1 MARARPS
8 DDRLRRYQAKRD
20 FARTPEP
27 AGDPAAAERRPGPLR
42 FVVQRHRARA
52 LHYDF
57 RLEME
62 GVLASW
68 AVPKGPTL
76 DPKVRRAAFHVE
88 DHPIEYIDFEGI
100 IPSRQ
105 YGGGD
110 VIVWDAGTWEPV
122 RDADMADPVRA
133 VADGEVHMA
142 LDGEKLH
149 GRFVLVRTR
158 TDASGKEEWL
168 MLHKNDEFAVSGW
181 NAEDWPRSV
190 RSGRTNDEVK
200 ADPDRLWRSDL
211 PAARASVLLKP
222 VAVGVEELSQLD
234 ALSESGVWSVHG
246 REVPVTRLDTVMF
259 AKRGRDRAVTKRD
272 LLRYAAQIGPTALP
286 HLAHRVLAVHRHP
299 NGVQSKGSWQRVVAK
314 SAPDWLPRWTNP
326 SSGRAELVA
335 GEPAA
340 LVWAAEFG
348 GIEWQVSLARTDA
361 WEQPTF
367 VVIDLT
373 AGRNWSDV
381 LVAGRLYRTALDHLH
396 LTARA
401 KLSGTGGLEI
411 WIPASGAGF
420 AETRAWAADLSAT
433 VTAVLP
439 EMADRAATVR
449 IGRAQNA
456 EGGMVI
462 APYSPRAISGAPVSV
477 PIEWDALEDRGLKPD
492 ALTVRSVPARVDTAG
507 DPFRA
512 VVDRRQAL
520 PSLR

>member
-1 MARARPS
+1 MARARS
-8 DDRLRRYQAKRD
+8 TGDRLRRYQAKRD

-27 AGDPAAAERRPGPLR
+27 AGNAAATGRRPGPLR

-57 RLEME
+57 RLEMD

-100 IPSRQ
+100 IPARQ

-110 VIVWDAGTWEPV
+110 VIVWDTGTWEPV
-122 RDADMADPVRA
+122 RESDAADPVRA

-158 TDASGKEEWL
+158 RDSSGKEEWL
-168 MLHKNDEFAVSGW
+168 MLHKNDEFAVAGW

-190 RSGRTNDEVK
+190 LSGRTNDEVK

-211 PAARASVLLKP
+211 PAARAAVLLKP
-222 VAVGVEELSQLD
+222 VAVTAAELAQLD
-234 ALSESGVWSVHG
+234 ALGESGVWSVHG
-246 REVPVTRLDTVMF
+246 RDIPVTHLDAVMF
-259 AKRGRDRAVTKRD
+259 AKRGRQRPVTKRE

-286 HLAHRVLAVHRHP
+286 YLTDRALAVHRYP
-299 NGVQSKGSWQRVVAK
+299 NGVRSKGSWQRAVPK
-314 SAPDWLPRWTNP
+314 SAPEWLPRWTNP
-326 SSGRAELVA
+326 ASGRAELVA

-340 LVWAAEFG
+340 LVWVSEHG
-348 GIEWQVSLARTDA
+348 GIEWQVSVARTDA
-361 WEQPTF
+361 WDQPTH
-367 VVIDLT
+367 VVIDLSG
-373 AGRNWSDV
+373 GRWPEV
-381 LVAGRLYRTALDHLH
+381 LVAARLYRTAIDHLR

-401 KLSGTGGLEI
+401 KLSGAGGLEI

-420 AETRAWAADLSAT
+420 ADTRAWAEDLSESVA
-433 VTAVLP
+433 AVLP
-439 EMADRAATVR
+439 EMAKGAATVR
-449 IGRAQNA
+449 IDHAQNA
-456 EGGMVI
+456 EGGAVI
-462 APYSPRAISGAPVSV
+462 APYSPRATPGAPVSAPV
-477 PIEWDALEDRGLKPD
+477 EWDALDDRGLKPD
-492 ALTVRSVPARVDTAG
+492 VLTVRSVPERADADG

-512 VVDRRQAL
+512 IVDRRQAL
-520 PSLR
+520 PALR

>member
-1 MARARPS
+1 MARARS
-8 DDRLRRYQAKRD
+8 TEERLRRYQAKRD

-27 AGDPAAAERRPGPLR
+27 AGDPAAAKRGSGPLR

-57 RLEME
+57 RLEMD

-122 RDADMADPVRA
+122 RESDSADPVRA
-133 VADGEVHMA
+133 VTDGEVHMA

-158 TDASGKEEWL
+158 TDSSGKEEWL
-168 MLHKNDEFAVSGW
+168 MLHKNDDFAVPGW

-190 RSGRTNDEVK
+190 LSGRTNDEVK

-211 PAARASVLLKP
+211 PAARAAVLLKA
-222 VAVGVEELSQLD
+222 VAVTAEELAQLD
-234 ALSESGVWSVHG
+234 GFGDAGAWSVHG
-246 REVPVTRLDTVMF
+246 REIAVTRLDTVMC
-259 AKRGRDRAVTKRD
+259 AKRGRQRPVTKRD
-272 LLRYAAQIGPTALP
+272 LLRYAAQIGPAALP
-286 HLAHRVLAVHRHP
+286 YLADRALAVHRYP
-299 NGVQSKGSWQRVVAK
+299 DGVRSKGSWQRAVPK
-314 SAPDWLPRWTNP
+314 SAPEWLPRWTNP
-326 SSGRAELVA
+326 TSGRSELVA

-340 LVWAAEFG
+340 LVWAAEHG
-348 GIEWQVSLARTDA
+348 GVEWQVSLARTDA
-361 WEQPTF
+361 WEQTTH
-367 VVIDLT
+367 VVIDLE
-373 AGRNWSDV
+373 GRRWPDV
-381 LVAGRLYRTALDHLH
+381 LAAARLYRTAINHLH

-401 KLSGTGGLEI
+401 KLSGMGGLEI
-411 WIPASGAGF
+411 WIPASGADF
-420 AETRAWAADLSAT
+420 AATRAWAEDLSAT
-433 VTAVLP
+433 VAAVLP
-439 EMADRAATVR
+439 EMAKGAATVR
-449 IGRAQNA
+449 IDHTPNTA
-456 EGGMVI
+456 GGAVI
-462 APYSPRAISGAPVSV
+462 APYSPRAVPGAPVSV
-477 PIEWDALEDRGLKPD
+477 PIEWETLDHRGLKPD
-492 ALTVRSVPARVDTAG
+492 ALTVRSVPERVDADG

-512 VVDRRQAL
+512 VLDRRQAL
-520 PSLR
+520 PQLR

>member
-1 MARARPS
+1 MARARPTE
-8 DDRLRRYQAKRD
+8 DRLRRYQAKRD

-27 AGDPAAAERRPGPLR
+27 AGDPVAAERRPGPLR

-57 RLEME
+57 RLEMD

-110 VIVWDAGTWEPV
+110 VIVWDAGTWAPV
-122 RDADMADPVRA
+122 RESDAADPVRA

-168 MLHKNDEFAVSGW
+168 MLHKNDEFAAPGW

-190 RSGRTNDEVK
+190 LSGRTNDEVK

-211 PAARASVLLKP
+211 PAARAAVLLKP
-222 VAVGVEELSQLD
+222 VAVAAEDLAQLD
-234 ALSESGVWSVHG
+234 ALGESGVWSVHG
-246 REVPVTRLDTVMF
+246 RDILVSRLDAVMF
-259 AKRGRDRAVTKRD
+259 AKRGRERPVTKRD

-286 HLAHRVLAVHRHP
+286 YLADRALGLHRYP
-299 NGVQSKGSWQRVVAK
+299 NGVKSKGSWQRAVPK
-314 SAPDWLPRWTNP
+314 SAPEWLPRWTNP
-326 SSGRAELVA
+326 ISGRAEVVA

-340 LVWAAEFG
+340 LVWAAAYG
-348 GIEWQVSLARTDA
+348 GIEWQASLARTDT
-361 WEQPTF
+361 WEQPTH
-367 VVIDLT
+367 VVIDLEP
-373 AGRNWSDV
+373 GRSWSDV
-381 LVAGRLYRTALDHLH
+381 LVAARLYRTAIDHLH
-396 LTARA
+396 LTARV

-411 WIPASGAGF
+411 WIPASGVGF
-420 AETRAWAADLSAT
+420 ADTRAWAEDLSAT
-433 VTAVLP
+433 VAAVLP
-439 EMADRAATVR
+439 EMARGAATVR
-449 IGRAQNA
+449 IGHAQNA
-456 EGGMVI
+456 EHGAVI
-462 APYSPRAISGAPVSV
+462 APYSPRAMPGAPVSV
-477 PIEWDALEDRGLKPD
+477 PIEWDALDDRGLKPD
-492 ALTVRSVPARVDTAG
+492 ALTVRSAPERVDASG

-512 VVDRRQAL
+512 VQDRRQPL
-520 PSLR
+520 PRLR

>member
-1 MARARPS
+1 MPRARS
-8 DDRLRRYQAKRD
+8 TEDRLRRYQAKRD

-27 AGDPAAAERRPGPLR
+27 AGDPDAAQRGPGPLR

-57 RLEME
+57 RLEMD

-100 IPSRQ
+100 IPARQ

-122 RDADMADPVRA
+122 RESDAADPVRA

-142 LDGEKLH
+142 LHGEKLH

-158 TDASGKEEWL
+158 TDSAGKEEWL
-168 MLHKNDEFAVSGW
+168 MLHKNDEFAIPGW

-190 RSGRTNDEVK
+190 LSGRTNDEVK

-211 PAARASVLLKP
+211 PAARAAVLLKP
-222 VAVGVEELSQLD
+222 VAASAEELAQLD
-234 ALSESGVWSVHG
+234 ALGESGVWSVHG
-246 REVPVTRLDTVMF
+246 RDIPVTRLDTVMC
-259 AKRGRDRAVTKRD
+259 AKRGRQLPVTKRD

-286 HLAHRVLAVHRHP
+286 YLADRALAVHRYP
-299 NGVQSKGSWQRVVAK
+299 NGVHSKGSWQWAVPK
-314 SAPDWLPRWTNP
+314 SAPEWLPRWTNP
-326 SSGRAELVA
+326 KSGRAELVA

-340 LVWAAEFG
+340 LVWAAQHG
-348 GIEWQVSLARTDA
+348 GVEWQVSLARTDA
-361 WEQPTF
+361 WEQPTH
-367 VVIDLT
+367 VVIHLEG
-373 AGRNWSDV
+373 GRWSDV
-381 LVAGRLYRTALDHLH
+381 LVAARLYRTAIDHLH

-420 AETRAWAADLSAT
+420 ADTRAWAEDLSAT
-433 VTAVLP
+433 VAGVLP
-439 EMADRAATVR
+439 EMAKGTATAR
-449 IGRAQNA
+449 IDHPQHA
-456 EGGMVI
+456 EGGAVI
-462 APYSPRAISGAPVSV
+462 APYSPRVAPGAPVSV
-477 PIEWDALEDRGLKPD
+477 PIEWNALDGRGPKPD
-492 ALTVRSVPARVDTAG
+492 ALTVRSVPECVDADG

-512 VVDRRQAL
+512 VLDHRQAL
-520 PSLR
+520 PQLR